1 MSEINQSAIQIM
13 SDLKTVQCIMK
24 RRMHNYFRD
33 LELTAPQGMLM
44 LMVSH
49 HNSLK
54 ISEISEKMGLS
65 NSTVSGIIDR
75 LESQGYVQRVRS
87 KADRRIVNVTITEKM
102 KTKVDQHENILD
114 TVMTEALM
122 TISDKEL
129 HQVSEG
135 MKLLSEILLRTNEG
149 ENNPC

>member
-1 MSEINQSAIQIM
+1 MNEINQSAIQIM
-13 SDLKTVQCIMK
+13 NDLKTIQCIMK

-33 LELTAPQGMLM
+33 LDLTAPQGMLV
-44 LMVSH
+44 LMVGH

-54 ISEISEKMGLS
+54 ITEISEKMGLS

-87 KADRRIVNVTITEKM
+87 KEDRRIVNVTITENM
-102 KTKVDQHENILD
+102 KTKVNQHENILD
-114 TVMTEALM
+114 TVMSDALM

-129 HQVSEG
+129 QQISEG

-149 ENNPC
+149 ESNPC